1 MGDVSKYE
9 AGFCSGK
16 AIPTFS
22 KGIEGVKLGVQI
34 RINSNVPDKDG
45 KYLLGCSWQNIGGID
60 GYEYEASANE
70 DFSGSA
76 KLDTKESSGKVYIA
90 AGSDKVKTLYAK
102 VRAYKVIDDKGT
114 REYTDW
120 SYVSV
125 DID

>member
-1 MGDVSKYE
+1 MRNTTLVHLE
-9 AGFCSGK
+9 
-16 AIPTFS
+16 
-22 KGIEGVKLGVQI
+22 
-34 RINSNVPDKDG
+34 KDG
-45 KYLLGCSWQNIGGID
+45 KYLFGCSWQSVGGID

-70 DFSGSA
+70 NFSGSA